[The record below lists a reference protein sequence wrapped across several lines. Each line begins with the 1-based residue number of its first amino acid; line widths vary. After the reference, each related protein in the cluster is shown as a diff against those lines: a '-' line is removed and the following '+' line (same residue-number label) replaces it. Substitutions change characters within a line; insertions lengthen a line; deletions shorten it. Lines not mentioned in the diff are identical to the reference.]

1 MRIDVSRLTP
11 AQARLTAIAL
21 ALVTLALAY
30 FLLLH
35 WWFVAPL
42 LKVDDQ
48 MQDLRQ
54 LHAKYAA
61 AIAEQPVLERRVAAL
76 RRGGAAVGAF
86 LPGDDPSAA
95 AASLIQRATDVV
107 NAHAQEGGGCSM
119 PSKMPIEQPS
129 GKEPFHRVSVSIS
142 LDCDMQP
149 LAGVLYDFER
159 GLPYLFV
166 DNLNVARSP
175 TGRLQ
180 AQLTLSG
187 YLRPTGSGAVEGA
200 GADTGAAGSAATSP

>member
-1 MRIDVSRLTP
+1 MRIDAKRLPPAQSRL
-11 AQARLTAIAL
+11 AALAL
-21 ALVTLALAY
+21 ALVTLVLAY

-42 LKVDDQ
+42 LRVDSQ
-48 MQDLRQ
+48 MRDLRQ

-61 AIAEQPVLERRVAAL
+61 AIAEQPLLERRVAEL
-76 RRGGAAVGAF
+76 RRGGATVGAF

-95 AASLIQRATDVV
+95 AAGLIQRATDVV
-107 NAHAQEGGGCSM
+107 AAHAQEAGGCNM
-119 PSKMPIEQPS
+119 PSKMPIEQPDN
-129 GKEPFHRVSVSIS
+129 KEPFHRVSVSIS
-142 LDCDMQP
+142 LDCDIQP
-149 LAGVLYDFER
+149 LAAVLYDFER

-180 AQLTLSG
+180 AQMTLSG
-187 YLRPTGSGAVEGA
+187 YLRPTATGTDAASGASA
-200 GADTGAAGSAATSP
+200 GLATP